1 MDDLPL
7 HKHHRLFHSI
17 INHELHGGGWNSA
30 WDPAMK
36 THPEARSAD
45 YDMLVNSKPYFLF
58 NASVSFSYIHLNY
71 PSNLFIARQSI
82 QYREFCVD

>member
-1 MDDLPL
+1 MTDLPL

-17 INHELHGGGWNSA
+17 INHELHGGGWQEQ

-45 YDMLVNSKPYFLF
+45 YDMLVNSKPYFMF
-58 NASVSFSYIHLNY
+58 NASVSSKKEGF
-71 PSNLFIARQSI
+71 
-82 QYREFCVD
+82 